1 MAKIAL
7 MDLDYTDPETVQ
19 EIIEIMKTDPYSP
32 SCVDG
37 NPAEPTIQSISLPC
51 HVWDDIFQCLASG
64 DKQAKALSKCIYPE
78 DGPLDSVKNLIS
90 GPHWTNMVT
99 LSR

>member
-19 EIIEIMKTDPYSP
+19 EIIEIMETDPYSP
-32 SCVDG
+32 SMFKD
-37 NPAEPTIQSISLPC
+37 NPDEPTIQSISLPWY
-51 HVWDDIFQCLASG
+51 VWDDIVQCLANG
-64 DKQAKALSKCIYPE
+64 DEQAKALSKCIYPE
-78 DGPLDSVKNLIS
+78 DGPFDSVKSQIS